1 MKKLWI
7 TSFCSVLLTS
17 SLIFASPRTGQR
29 PEGIC
34 TSDFNLWG
42 HSSQCSCEEGARYDE
57 RAGLCL
63 DGAEAEEITVQ
74 GPVSAGMAAIGGET
88 TGFQITS
95 QAGDSYE
102 LILKVADQ
110 EKLSTLDGM
119 WFEVTGELIIIEG
132 VERKERKAI
141 IGEQL
146 GVLE

>member
-1 MKKLWI
+1 MKMI
-7 TSFCSVLLTS
+7 SVIAFCISLLICS
-17 SLIFASPRTGQR
+17 SLWASPRTGQR

-42 HSSQCSCEEGARYDE
+42 HSSQCSCEEGTAYDQ

-63 DGAEAEEITVQ
+63 EGGAAAEVTVQ
-74 GPVSAGMAAIGGET
+74 GAVSAGMAAIGGET
-88 TGFQITS
+88 TGFEIKTK
-95 QAGDSYE
+95 DEKSYE

-119 WFEVTGELIIIEG
+119 WFEITGELVVIKG
-132 VERKERKAI
+132 VERKERNALI
-141 IGEQL
+141 AEQL

>member
-42 HSSQCSCEEGARYDE
+42 HSSQCSCEEGASYDE

>member
-7 TSFCSVLLTS
+7 TSFCSMLLTS
-17 SLIFASPRTGQR
+17 SLVFASPRTGQR

-42 HSSQCSCEEGARYDE
+42 HSSQCFCEEGASYDE

-63 DGAEAEEITVQ
+63 GGAEAEEITVQ

>member
-7 TSFCSVLLTS
+7 TSFCTALLTS
-17 SLIFASPRTGQR
+17 SLVFASPRTGQR

-34 TSDFNLWG
+34 TSDYNLWG
-42 HSSQCSCEEGARYDE
+42 HSSQCSCEEGASYDE

-63 DGAEAEEITVQ
+63 GGAAAEEITVQ

-88 TGFQITS
+88 TGFEITS
-95 QAGDSYE
+95 QAGESYE

-110 EKLSTLDGM
+110 EKLSTLDGV

-132 VERKERKAI
+132 VEKKERQAI